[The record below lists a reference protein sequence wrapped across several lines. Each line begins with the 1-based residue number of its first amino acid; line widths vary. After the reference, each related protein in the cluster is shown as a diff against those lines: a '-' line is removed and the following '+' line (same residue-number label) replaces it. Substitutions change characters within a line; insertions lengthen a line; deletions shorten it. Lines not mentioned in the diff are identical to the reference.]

1 MHDYYCGVCGEGY
14 NVGEHHVCKEGSEY
28 DEYANPEE
36 TVSQDLMTDVN
47 SIEAEPYQP
56 IIFFNDELTNEQ
68 YHAETE
74 HISGTS
80 LWKIY
85 SLCLAKWRFEDN
97 ESKKTKALVFGT
109 TSHAMMLEPERFE
122 AEFFR
127 MPCPEDYTER
137 DKDGNVTF
145 APLTSVSAMQRYAK
159 ERGLAGRSKSDP
171 ADLAEIIR
179 QAVIASQSNGG
190 DERMPIF
197 WHEIVDAAVKEAGER
212 VQVPAEDY
220 DKCMRMREVILA
232 NPQYSR
238 VIHGGRSEVS
248 VFFELFGV
256 KVKVRWDRMTDDAE
270 IWDYKTCDSC
280 EPEKFKRRSFDLG
293 YPMKMALQYQAFKA
307 VYGRPPKGVVLLAQ
321 EKDEP
326 FIPEEFRLTR
336 KTLLIGM
343 AQLRQALALYKFA
356 KDNDAWTSYGGGKP
370 IDLDPPF
377 YIEREFKH
385 LWEDLETAK

>member
-1 MHDYYCGVCGEGY
+1 MEHDFYCGACGAGYGLEDDHDCQRDTEGDFTL
-14 NVGEHHVCKEGSEY
+14 NASQ
-28 DEYANPEE
+28 PEP
-36 TVSQDLMTDVN
+36 
-47 SIEAEPYQP
+47 EPYQP
-56 IIFFNDELTNEQ
+56 IIFFNEELTNEQ
-68 YHAETE
+68 YHAETD

-80 LWKIY
+80 LWKIF

-97 ESKKTKALVFGT
+97 EAKRSKALVFGT
-109 TSHAMMLEPERFE
+109 TSHAMMLEPERFD

-127 MPCPEDYTER
+127 MPSPEDYTTR
-137 DKDGNVTF
+137 DDEGNVTS
-145 APLTSVSAMQRYAK
+145 APLTSVAAMQRYAK
-159 ERGLAGRSKSDP
+159 ERGLAGRSKSEA
-171 ADLAEIIR
+171 ADLAEVIK

-190 DERMPIF
+190 DEVMPIF
-197 WHEIVDAAVKEAGER
+197 WHEVEEAAKKEAGER
-212 VQVPAEDY
+212 VQVPAMDF
-220 DKCMRMREVILA
+220 DKCQRMRDVILA
-232 NPQYSR
+232 NPQYGR

-270 IWDYKTCDSC
+270 IWDYKTTDSC
-280 EPEKFKRRSFDLG
+280 EPGKFTRRSFDLG

-307 VYGRPPKGVVLLAQ
+307 VYGRPPKGIVLLAQ

-326 FIPEEFRLTR
+326 FLPEEFRLTR

-356 KDNDAWTSYGGGKP
+356 KENDAWTSYGGGKP

-377 YIEREFKH
+377 YIERDYKH